1 MTNNRTRKES
11 GILPKGSKTDGKN
24 IGRKTNLVGTGRTD
38 KQISRNLRRHGL

>member
-11 GILPKGSKTDGKN
+11 GILPKGSKTDGK
-24 IGRKTNLVGTGRTD
+24 IARKTNSVVTGRTD